1 VRRIEDRETGWDR
14 GCERAGA
21 ALAEGLTNGRHH
33 ELVLRVGLAVD
44 RGSSQL
50 NTSLEREVI
59 VDTLDGNCPPALV
72 ALRDALTK
80 AGQHQSFPGA

>member
-1 VRRIEDRETGWDR
+1 VRLAGIEVLNG
-14 GCERAGA
+14 AVA
-21 ALAEGLTNGRHH
+21 ALAERLTNGGHH
-33 ELVLRVGLAVD
+33 ELALRVGLAVD

-50 NTSLEREVI
+50 PVTALEREVI

-80 AGQHQSFPGA
+80 AG

>member
-1 VRRIEDRETGWDR
+1 
-14 GCERAGA
+14 
-21 ALAEGLTNGRHH
+21 
-33 ELVLRVGLAVD
+33 VLRVGLAVD